1 MKITLNNSIYNH
13 NKVFNKKEEVIF
25 EGDFQELIDF
35 LLVKFDYTLT
45 ENEDMSLYEEFGD
58 RDFKVI
64 SNVEFP
70 QKMIDEVVKLA
81 EHSIKREDTYEE
93 VFKDFSMKDILELIS
108 SRKILEFQKLYE
120 DKGLSYEDEDDFIDE
135 IKSSTYK
142 KYKEISIP
150 LTFPPKIMNNLNRE
164 DFMFTSELYAVEDGN
179 DYYILELMLGMG
191 YPLYKFYNILDSD
204 MSKENWLETID
215 YSKKLNDLNSQYS

>member
-64 SNVEFP
+64 SDVEFP